1 MRGLFF
7 SAAIAASPAAIA
19 ACYTHGH
26 THAAIA
32 AYSNAARSTYI
43 NHYV

>member
-7 SAAIAASPAAIA
+7 SAAVAASPAAVA

-26 THAAIA
+26 THAATSPIQTLLE
-32 AYSNAARSTYI
+32 ARTL
-43 NHYV
+43 